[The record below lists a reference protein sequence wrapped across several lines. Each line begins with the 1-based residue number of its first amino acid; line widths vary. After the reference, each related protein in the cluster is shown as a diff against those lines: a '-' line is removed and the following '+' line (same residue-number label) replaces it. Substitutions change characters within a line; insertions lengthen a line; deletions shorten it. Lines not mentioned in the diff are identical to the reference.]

1 MTGPYTGGD
10 THPANGTP
18 GTAYPGDVRA
28 TGVPETEEEPSIG
41 RIVSQLTSDVGTLT
55 RQELALAK
63 AELREEAKQAGKGAG
78 MLGGAAFAGWMLAL
92 FVSLTA
98 MWALAEVMHLAWAA
112 LIVAAV
118 WAVVAAVLAASGRK
132 ALRDV
137 NPKPEQT
144 VETLKEDA
152 QWLKTRKP

>member
-1 MTGPYTGGD
+1 MSGPSTTRGDDERGTTYAGGS
-10 THPANGTP
+10 
-18 GTAYPGDVRA
+18 A
-28 TGVPETEEEPSIG
+28 TGSAPAPTYDAASLG
-41 RIVSQLTSDVGTLT
+41 QLVSQLTGDVGTLT

-78 MLGGAAFAGWMLAL
+78 MLGGAALAGWMLAM
-92 FVSLTA
+92 FVSLTV
-98 MWALAEVMHLAWAA
+98 MWALDEVMHLAWAA

-118 WAVVAAVLAASGRK
+118 WGVAAAVLAASGRK

-137 NPKPEQT
+137 SPIPEQT

-152 QWLKTRKP
+152 EWLKTRKP

>member
-1 MTGPYTGGD
+1 MTGPYTTGGGD
-10 THPANGTP
+10 EGSTAYSQP
-18 GTAYPGDVRA
+18 GTVEPAYDDLTLGQLA
-28 TGVPETEEEPSIG
+28 TRLG
-41 RIVSQLTSDVGTLT
+41 SDIGTLT

-92 FVSLTA
+92 FLSLTA
-98 MWALAEVMHLAWAA
+98 MWALGEVMHLAWAA

-118 WAVVAAVLAASGRK
+118 WGVVLAVLAMSGRN

-137 NPKPEQT
+137 SPKPEQT
-144 VETLKEDA
+144 IETLKEDA